1 MESRMQKSDGMNYAP
16 VSQGIVEKVCA
27 PGEFRFGVIGLD
39 HGHIYAI
46 CNGLLEAGAQLAS
59 VWDPDPDK
67 CLEFMKRYPQA
78 VMASGEEEILKD
90 GKIQM
95 IASAI
100 RPSRRCSLGI
110 RVLGHNKDYFVDKPG
125 MLTMEEIGRVAQA

>member
-46 CNGLLEAGAQLAS
+46 CNGLLEAGA
-59 VWDPDPDK
+59 
-67 CLEFMKRYPQA
+67 
-78 VMASGEEEILKD
+78 
-90 GKIQM
+90 
-95 IASAI
+95 
-100 RPSRRCSLGI
+100 
-110 RVLGHNKDYFVDKPG
+110 
-125 MLTMEEIGRVAQA
+125 